1 MHRADKRSE
10 LAAVVGFTLQAFL
23 FGLFLILF
31 LLNNSVATFAESW
44 HFLAGAGIW
53 ILIFVELYQQR
64 RAWQQ
69 RVEVEE
75 LERQRLQRVGGSES
89 VFEQMRVDEELP
101 MEQRLRLIR
110 KWFIPSF
117 SIVTAGLLF
126 VFSLLLFPDWAPM
139 EMLKDALGRAHRNQA
154 PTLIIIAGVSLVCFL
169 TSRYCLGLSRTSGW
183 RLMRAGANYMMGNAL
198 ACLALAVVLGLS
210 YYEIKMPELVLAR
223 VIPGLMALLA
233 VEIILNLV
241 LDMYRPRMTGE
252 EYRPSYE
259 SRILGLFCEPE
270 GVMRSIAHTIDYQFG
285 FKVSETWFYQLLQQ
299 AIFPL
304 ILFAMITLYLLSIVV
319 VVRPGEQVIIS
330 RFGDKPKSVLNEG
343 AHLKMPWP
351 VETAT
356 LYKVDEVRQ
365 KVIGFSGD
373 SSIFNP
379 ADRSPVLWT
388 VKHVTGDEFQLL
400 VASQELKDEN
410 KKAEPTEAV
419 VSTQPAEAEDQH
431 LSPVNII
438 SGTVV
443 LNYHIRYDDQGKG
456 LLNYVTTF
464 EDPDAILESIAY
476 RQLTQFVA
484 SVDPMALM
492 TKDRDAAT
500 AHLQASIQAELDKR
514 NTGIELIR
522 VAMIGLHPPVEIANT
537 YEQAI
542 NARQERET
550 MIWMAKG
557 MANARVP
564 MADAFAGETLSGAES
579 KRYGKVV
586 IEQANAERFGNQLES
601 FKIAP
606 DVFYLRNYL
615 DVLVQSTA
623 NVRKYILAT
632 ENAKKL
638 YLDVDDKEKISSGL
652 LGLGEELAKPSN

>member
-31 LLNNSVATFAESW
+31 MLNNSVATFAESW

-53 ILIFVELYQQR
+53 LLIFVELYQQR

-75 LERQRLQRVGGSES
+75 LERERLQRIGGSES

-101 MEQRLRLIR
+101 MEQRLKLIR

-126 VFSLLLFPDWAPM
+126 VFALLLFPDWAPM
-139 EMLKDALGRAHRNQA
+139 KMLQDAFQRQHHNQA

-183 RLMRAGANYMMGNAL
+183 RLMRAGANYMMGNAM

-210 YYEIKMPELVLAR
+210 YYDIKMPELVLAR

-259 SRILGLFCEPE
+259 SRFLGLFCEPE

-304 ILFAMITLYLLSIVV
+304 ILFALITLYLLSIVV
-319 VVRPGEQVIIS
+319 VVRPGEQAIIS
-330 RFGDKPKSVLNEG
+330 RFGDKPKAVLNEG

-351 VETAT
+351 VETAK

-379 ADRSPVLWT
+379 EDRSPVLWT

-400 VASQELKDEN
+400 VASKDLNEGNEN
-410 KKAEPTEAV
+410 EKIASADTQAA
-419 VSTQPAEAEDQH
+419 TQPADSDDQH

-443 LNYHIRYDDQGKG
+443 LNYHIRYDDKGDG
-456 LLNYVTTF
+456 LLNYVTNF
-464 EDPDAILESIAY
+464 EDPDAILESVAY

-492 TKDRDAAT
+492 TKDRDQAT
-500 AHLQASIQAELDKR
+500 AHLQKSIQAELDKR
-514 NTGIELIR
+514 NSGIELIR
-522 VAMIGLHPPVEIANT
+522 VAMIGLHPPV
-537 YEQAI
+537 
-542 NARQERET
+542 
-550 MIWMAKG
+550 
-557 MANARVP
+557 
-564 MADAFAGETLSGAES
+564 
-579 KRYGKVV
+579 
-586 IEQANAERFGNQLES
+586 
-601 FKIAP
+601 
-606 DVFYLRNYL
+606 
-615 DVLVQSTA
+615 
-623 NVRKYILAT
+623 
-632 ENAKKL
+632 
-638 YLDVDDKEKISSGL
+638 
-652 LGLGEELAKPSN
+652 

>member
-23 FGLFLILF
+23 FGFFLILF
-31 LLNNSVATFAESW
+31 KVNNSAGTFAESW

-53 ILIFVELYQQR
+53 ILIFIELYQQR
-64 RAWQQ
+64 LAWQQ

-75 LERQRLQRVGGSES
+75 LERQRLGRVGGSES

-101 MEQRLRLIR
+101 MEQRLKFIK
-110 KWFIPSF
+110 KWFIPSL
-117 SIVTAGLLF
+117 SIITAGLL
-126 VFSLLLFPDWAPM
+126 LLFSARLIPGWWPM
-139 EMLKDALGRAHRNQA
+139 QWVTDAAEMTMKNQA

-169 TSRYCLGLSRTSGW
+169 TSRYCLGLSRTPGW

-198 ACLALAVVLGLS
+198 MCLVLAVVLGLS
-210 YYEIKMPELVLAR
+210 YYDIKMPEVVLAR

-233 VEIILNLV
+233 VEIVLNLV
-241 LDMYRPRMTGE
+241 LDMYRPRVTGE

-259 SRILGLFCEPE
+259 SRFLGLFCEPE

-304 ILFAMITLYLLSIVV
+304 ILFALITLYLLSIVV
-319 VVRPGEQVIIS
+319 VVRPGEQAIIS
-330 RFGDKPKSVLNEG
+330 RFGDKPKAVLNEG

-356 LYKVDEVRQ
+356 LFKVDEVRQ

-379 ADRSPVLWT
+379 EDRSPVLWT

-400 VASQELKDEN
+400 VASKEFNDES
-410 KKAEPTEAV
+410 KKNVQTETAPA
-419 VSTQPAEAEDQH
+419 TQPADSDDQH

-443 LNYHIRYDDQGKG
+443 LNYHIRYDDKGSG
-456 LLNYVTTF
+456 LLNYVTNF
-464 EDPDAILESIAY
+464 EDPDAILESVAY

-484 SVDPMALM
+484 SVDPMAMM
-492 TKDRDAAT
+492 TKDRDLAT
-500 AHLQASIQAELDKR
+500 AHLQKSIQEELDKR
-514 NTGIELIR
+514 NTGIELVR
-522 VAMIGLHPPVEIANT
+522 VAMIGLHPPVEIAGA

-542 NARQERET
+542 NARQERES

-557 MANARVP
+557 IANMRVP
-564 MADAFAGETLSGAES
+564 MADAFAGETLSIAES
-579 KRYGKVV
+579 KRYSKVV
-586 IEQANAERFGNQLES
+586 IEQANAQRFGNQLES
-601 FKIAP
+601 FQIAP

-652 LGLGEELAKPSN
+652 LGLGEELAK